1 MIHAPNL
8 ASPKYSRG
16 QDGSNKGAYWL
27 LKQRGHPRSCRLATA
42 LLRGESRCPNLMP
55 QRTPPTVRGAP
66 QPPRASRARK
76 TPPRGRPDHR
86 AQLGSFLSL
95 FLRSHLRNGGW
106 QIPFSLHGFGS
117 GGPMGAVGLYAHG
130 ARGSMRIGGSNDPP
144 KSRLD
149 PRASV
154 FVSIGEEDQASGTRL
169 QWPKHATR
177 RRKWLARA

>member
-27 LKQRGHPRSCRLATA
+27 LKQRGHPRPCRLATA
-42 LLRGESRCPNLMP
+42 LLRGESRRPNLMP

-95 FLRSHLRNGGW
+95 FLRSPSEKWWLADPFLPARLWFRRANGG
-106 QIPFSLHGFGS
+106 G
-117 GGPMGAVGLYAHG
+117 
-130 ARGSMRIGGSNDPP
+130 
-144 KSRLD
+144 RL
-149 PRASV
+149 
-154 FVSIGEEDQASGTRL
+154 ICKWGEG
-169 QWPKHATR
+169 
-177 RRKWLARA
+177 

>member
-27 LKQRGHPRSCRLATA
+27 LKQRGHPRPCRLTTA
-42 LLRGESRCPNLMP
+42 LLRGESRRPNLMP

-95 FLRSHLRNGGW
+95 SFFVLTSEMVAGRSPSQSRWRFLLANLMPMEEGALHRFYTPSEPSPHMRGARS
-106 QIPFSLHGFGS
+106 IPTTPTETAASHGVFGFSREGEECADKM
-117 GGPMGAVGLYAHG
+117 GPM
-130 ARGSMRIGGSNDPP
+130 
-144 KSRLD
+144 
-149 PRASV
+149 
-154 FVSIGEEDQASGTRL
+154 
-169 QWPKHATR
+169 
-177 RRKWLARA
+177 RK